1 MKGCDYKNLT
11 ISFNKFHNLVDKD
24 VPEYGEYCL
33 LELKDGRLTGGSWN
47 PSDWEHKTA
56 EGSFI
61 RGTGETVEASEVAR
75 WHSLDK
81 DTIAGCLEKD
91 GVNYIDIGPETDDGS
106 SVELEGFKSFK
117 DKDYPKSEQFCFLI
131 MKNGDLAA
139 GRWDKL
145 DEEDGD
151 FVYGS
156 ALASH
161 NMEDVWAWAPLSSD
175 EFFEMEQESEREEK
189 LEEEMNL
196 NPSTDKKKFKYGT
209 DIEVYY
215 DKALEKLL
223 VKYPWAT
230 KNQMKKVT
238 PWEITPLHGKNVF
251 GQVSTGY
258 KNARI
263 VDEWTDGESADEFID
278 FLCEYTKRAV
288 ENSNP
293 EEKFKYG
300 TDIKVYLQKAFDEV
314 KKEYSWLEPQMLE
327 VNWHY
332 DIQKI
337 NGEWEF
343 VTAYGD
349 SYKYYIRECGSADD
363 FIKTVISDY
372 QVEALEANPVV
383 DSYDVPFGHVEIHG
397 WNLERYRVYKL
408 KSGDYKVSVQAGD
421 RVTGGTREFF
431 ITPNCFKT
439 KSYET
444 FLDRYLEIVPGE
456 HFGLK
461 KKDLLADEKLK
472 KFLGFK

>member
-47 PSDWEHKTA
+47 PSDWKHKTA

-151 FVYGS
+151 FIYGS

-161 NMEDVWAWAPLSSD
+161 NMEDVWAWAPLSPD
-175 EFFEMEQESEREEK
+175 EFFEREQESEREEK

-196 NPSTDKKKFKYGT
+196 NPSTDKNKFKYGT

-278 FLCEYTKRAV
+278 FLCE
-288 ENSNP
+288 
-293 EEKFKYG
+293 
-300 TDIKVYLQKAFDEV
+300 
-314 KKEYSWLEPQMLE
+314 
-327 VNWHY
+327 
-332 DIQKI
+332 
-337 NGEWEF
+337 
-343 VTAYGD
+343 
-349 SYKYYIRECGSADD
+349 
-363 FIKTVISDY
+363 
-372 QVEALEANPVV
+372 
-383 DSYDVPFGHVEIHG
+383 
-397 WNLERYRVYKL
+397 
-408 KSGDYKVSVQAGD
+408 
-421 RVTGGTREFF
+421 
-431 ITPNCFKT
+431 
-439 KSYET
+439 
-444 FLDRYLEIVPGE
+444 
-456 HFGLK
+456 
-461 KKDLLADEKLK
+461 
-472 KFLGFK
+472 